1 MRRRVSGGGGGGGGG
16 YSGGH
21 EAGPAAAAS
30 AGATAAVAGR
40 VGAPARSPP
49 PDTESEISVGDR
61 EFSLEWSPVDP
72 IEDPLQDVYDI
83 HNRTGLSV
91 LSLDAA
97 STATPR
103 GAAGVDEATALTA
116 ASAAA
121 AAAIANASLAK
132 VARDRPRPGV
142 SPAAARTPGVGAA
155 QQPLTAG
162 RRPQRMAINT
172 PDEEGHLPPTP
183 AVPVLVDAPSVG
195 RLAAGPGGV
204 PAMASLLNVSISA
217 ASQASTVSAQG
228 APAVASRPSP
238 GWTLDRPRG
247 AGRPAGGATVTAS
260 PGLPQLPEDVSLLL
274 SPPAALRVTNAAA
287 PAAGDGDTL
296 SYRQVEAHPRFD
308 LIAERSP
315 FVVQRAQAT
324 ATNGPAAVAPKLTD
338 IFSPQTQERMWYSP
352 MRSFLSPLRANMRA
366 RPLDAPLD
374 LRAGLDLGEQLD
386 AQSDLSQALS
396 RLSEISPPNNLSVVL
411 NTTHGTNGLDDAPSI
426 AALSEAG
433 TDVHAPGVHDAPSIA
448 AISDAGTD
456 AESDMP
462 RAVSP
467 AAAAAASG
475 AGAFATPTA
484 PTTPT
489 VDALEVFTRTAT
501 LTQRQMETSLDRQS
515 HTSRASSTSRPRG
528 PALTARD
535 LRTDQRHRTGARP
548 AAEVTPAPSVAGSDA
563 NVLDGLALEYHDDAS
578 IAAVAA
584 AFSAKRP
591 QQHAAL
597 SAVPSPAPS
606 AGASKGPASGDA
618 AARSGRGSAAP
629 VEGAALPMPAQTLT
643 WSWAAAAPNLAQTA
657 GPIEL
662 PTLPSPSASPAPART
677 RRPLQHDTG
686 SPITENGSVV
696 DGAGGNDCHNDDVV
710 EAGRPT
716 VLDEIMQHGASAPG
730 EDMTP
735 DAETGSGYGAHRAGC
750 MLPGLE
756 RSG

>member
-1 MRRRVSGGGGGGGGG
+1 M
-16 YSGGH
+16 
-21 EAGPAAAAS
+21 PAP
-30 AGATAAVAGR
+30 T
-40 VGAPARSPP
+40 PP
-49 PDTESEISVGDR
+49 LDTESEISVGDR
-61 EFSLEWSPVDP
+61 EFSLEWSSVDP
-72 IEDPLQDVYDI
+72 LEDPLQDDDDV

-103 GAAGVDEATALTA
+103 GAADVDEAAALTA
-116 ASAAA
+116 AAAAA

-162 RRPQRMAINT
+162 RRPQRVAVNT

-183 AVPVLVDAPSVG
+183 AVPALVDAPSVG
-195 RLAAGPGGV
+195 RPAAGPGGV

-228 APAVASRPSP
+228 APAATSRPSP

-247 AGRPAGGATVTAS
+247 AGAGRPAGGAAVTASPGS
-260 PGLPQLPEDVSLLL
+260 PGLPQLPEDVSLLT
-274 SPPAALRVTNAAA
+274 SPPAAPRGTSAAA
-287 PAAGDGDTL
+287 AAAGDGDTL
-296 SYRQVEAHPRFD
+296 SYRLGEARPRFD

-315 FVVQRAQAT
+315 FIVQRAQAT
-324 ATNGPAAVAPKLTD
+324 AANGPAAVAPKLTD

-374 LRAGLDLGEQLD
+374 LRAGLDLGQQLD
-386 AQSDLSQALS
+386 AQSDHSQALS
-396 RLSEISPPNNLSVVL
+396 RLSEISPPNNLSVAL
-411 NTTHGTNGLDDAPSI
+411 DTTHGTNGPDDAPSI

-433 TDVHAPGVHDAPSIA
+433 TDTHAPGAHDAPSIA
-448 AISDAGTD
+448 AVSDAGTD
-456 AESDMP
+456 AESAVP

-467 AAAAAASG
+467 AAAPAATG
-475 AGAFATPTA
+475 AGAFATPAA
-484 PTTPT
+484 PATPT
-489 VDALEVFTRTAT
+489 VDALEVFTRTAA

-515 HTSRASSTSRPRG
+515 HTSRASSMSRPRG

-535 LRTDQRHRTGARP
+535 LRTDQRHGPAARP
-548 AAEVTPAPSVAGSDA
+548 AAEVTPSPSVAGSDA

-591 QQHAAL
+591 PQHAAL
-597 SAVPSPAPS
+597 PTVPSPAPS
-606 AGASKGPASGDA
+606 A
-618 AARSGRGSAAP
+618 RSGRGGAAP
-629 VEGAALPMPAQTLT
+629 IEGAALPLPAQTLT

-657 GPIEL
+657 GPVEL
-662 PTLPSPSASPAPART
+662 PPLPSPSASPAAART
-677 RRPLQHDTG
+677 PRPVQHDTG
-686 SPITENGSVV
+686 SPVTEDGSVAG
-696 DGAGGNDCHNDDVV
+696 GAGGDDGHDVDAG

-716 VLDEIMQHGASAPG
+716 LLDDIMRHGASAP
-730 EDMTP
+730 
-735 DAETGSGYGAHRAGC
+735 DAEGGSGYGAHWAGK
-750 MLPGLE
+750 
-756 RSG
+756 RW